1 MAVSASEPFSVPS
14 ETELIQAS
22 KLPKGMKVTPQELR
36 SIISDLKQLNND
48 IKSFNT
54 FKISPPRHRFE
65 EPHLQGQSDGSES
78 EPEAGES
85 HHYES
90 HESHESHEPLK
101 HIKIGEIRIKP
112 RQLKSLVS
120 SDIKDDLVFN
130 KRFDH

>member
-1 MAVSASEPFSVPS
+1 MSMSASEPFSVPS

-22 KLPKGMKVTPQELR
+22 KLPKGIKITPQELR
-36 SIISDLKQLNND
+36 SIISDLKQLNSD

-65 EPHLQGQSDGSES
+65 EPQLQGQSDGSES
-78 EPEAGES
+78 EPEVGES
-85 HHYES
+85 HNYES
-90 HESHESHEPLK
+90 HELHESPLK

-120 SDIKDDLVFN
+120 SDIKDDLVFT
-130 KRFDH
+130 KRFDN